1 MLRGGRTAWCLEW
14 REGTARTIEVAH
26 AVQGV
31 QPMLHR
37 PPLLLSCVKKV
48 ATLLDAAVGENAVV
62 VVDLSV
68 AVSLLARCY
77 ARSKSNTPPTT
88 LRWCSRTWTE
98 CHPAPFG
105 PQETDRT
112 NLERRNRCELPS
124 YSTGD
129 PL

>member
-1 MLRGGRTAWCLEW
+1 M
-14 REGTARTIEVAH
+14 RTIEVTH

-31 QPMLHR
+31 QPVLHR
-37 PPLLLSCVKKV
+37 PPLPLSCVQKV

-77 ARSKSNTPPTT
+77 AHLKTNTPPTT

-105 PQETDRT
+105 PQGTGRT
-112 NLERRNRCELPS
+112 SSARRNRCELPS
-124 YSTGD
+124 YLTGD

>member
-1 MLRGGRTAWCLEW
+1 M
-14 REGTARTIEVAH
+14 RTIEVAH

-37 PPLLLSCVKKV
+37 SPLLLSCVQKV
-48 ATLLDAAVGENAVV
+48 ATLLDAAVCENAVV
-62 VVDLSV
+62 VMDLSV
-68 AVSLLARCY
+68 AVSLLARY
-77 ARSKSNTPPTT
+77 YVRIKLNTPPTT

-105 PQETDRT
+105 PQGTGRT
-112 NLERRNRCELPS
+112 SQTKRNRCELPS
-124 YSTGD
+124 YSAGD